1 MKHDVADQT
10 RMRMSHENLKFW
22 EKNKN
27 SIEESEELPW
37 IDTSQEA
44 EYFSNLLKV
53 NRIIFLNGE
62 WGSGK
67 TEFFKKIR
75 DTPGKKFI
83 DINLWNKKDERT
95 VINICFSAIFPK
107 INIILKFLLVLSVVT
122 SLLVT
127 PAINLGINSFFL
139 RLNWSIFNTWILPLA
154 TIVALF
160 VSVWQFFKYK
170 TDDFYYW
177 WFKQPLVKWLMK
189 NKVLVIDDFDRVS
202 EENQQDAYKL
212 FNNLSGSLPIIF
224 LGDLSKI
231 ENNKGKYLQKIIDQQ
246 IELPYKLQPTNIW
259 KIYFELIEK
268 KYKVELPQPL
278 VNQFILENR
287 NLRERKMFHYYVNQE
302 LEFKGKRNHVLIDQ
316 QLVIIYLY
324 LFWPSIYKE
333 ILSGVDEDRLL
344 EENKL
349 VTFSNI
355 LSQINYVYPPP
366 FKKNKQGY
374 FMYEKI
380 NKLSQKDAYAILKK
394 ENILSDIVD
403 KGSYDDD
410 FCDYITNK
418 YSTLEPYM
426 KQKLMDAS
434 LRNLK
439 ENKESDLIDWI
450 IYNVNRNIVS
460 IKEVDSLETWIYI
473 LDIYSL
479 DVTQKIGFFMRFVRV
494 ANTDLSKGFND
505 LDFNSSDF
513 INGKQK
519 MWFFLLKY
527 DIERG
532 QLNRQKKTDYFW
544 SEEYWKALQLI
555 LNDSEEDF
563 IYVLKYTNRINF
575 IAKENKIIVYTEKV
589 DFRTT
594 EKVEG
599 VNAFL
604 KRLEPMLEPL
614 KNLGYIILYEK
625 DDQVSLQN

>member
-1 MKHDVADQT
+1 MFRRFRMKHDVADQI

-67 TEFFKKIR
+67 TEFLKKIR

-246 IELPYKLQPTNIW
+246 IELPYKLQSTNIW
-259 KIYFELIEK
+259 KSYFELIEN
-268 KYKVELPQPL
+268 KYKIKVPYPL

-287 NLRERKMFHYYVNQE
+287 NLRERKIFHYYVNQE
-302 LEFKGKRNHVLIDQ
+302 LELRGKRDHVLIDQ

-324 LFWPSIYKE
+324 LFWPSIYRE
-333 ILSGVDEDRLL
+333 ILAGVDEDWVL
-344 EENKL
+344 EQNDL

-355 LSQINYVYPPP
+355 LSQVNEVYPPP

-380 NKLSQKDAYAILKK
+380 NKLSQQEAYDILKK
-394 ENILSDIVD
+394 EDILSDIVD
-403 KGSYDDD
+403 NGSYDDD

-418 YSTLEPYM
+418 YSTLEPDM
-426 KQKLMDAS
+426 KRKLLDAS
-434 LRNLK
+434 LKNLK
-439 ENKESDLIDWI
+439 DNKESNLIAWI
-450 IYNVNRNIVS
+450 INNENQKMVS
-460 IKEVDSLETWIYI
+460 KKEDNLKRWISI
-473 LDIYSL
+473 LDRYSL
-479 DVTQKIGFFMRFVRV
+479 DVTQKIGFFMKYIRTTISELNKV
-494 ANTDLSKGFND
+494 FNE
-505 LDFNSSDF
+505 LDFGSSDF
-513 INGKQK
+513 QNGEEK
-519 MWFFLLKY
+519 MWFFLLKFNF
-527 DIERG
+527 ERKN
-532 QLNRQKKTDYFW
+532 LNYCWPD
-544 SEEYWKALQLI
+544 EYWEALQLI
-555 LNDSEEDF
+555 LNDSIEGF
-563 IYVLKYTNRINF
+563 IYVLEETKRIKYIS
-575 IAKENKIIVYTEKV
+575 KENIIIAYTEKT
-589 DFRTT
+589 DFLT
-594 EKVEG
+594 ERKVEN
-599 VNAFL
+599 VDAAVEKL
-604 KRLEPMLEPL
+604 KPMLEPL

-625 DDQVSLQN
+625 EEQDTL

>member
-10 RMRMSHENLKFW
+10 RMRISHENFKLW

-67 TEFFKKIR
+67 TEFLKKIR
-75 DTPGKKFI
+75 NTPNKKFI

-324 LFWPSIYKE
+324 LFWPSIYRE

-532 QLNRQKKTDYFW
+532 QLNRQKETDYFW

>member
-10 RMRMSHENLKFW
+10 RMSHENFKLW

-67 TEFFKKIR
+67 TEFLKKIR
-75 DTPGKKFI
+75 DTPNKKFI

-302 LEFKGKRNHVLIDQ
+302 LELKGKRNHVLIDQ

-324 LFWPSIYKE
+324 LFWPSIYRE

-355 LSQINYVYPPP
+355 LSQINGVYPPP
-366 FKKNKQGY
+366 FKNNKQGY

-380 NKLSQKDAYAILKK
+380 NKLSQQDAYAIL
-394 ENILSDIVD
+394 NSVNLVSDIIEQ
-403 KGSYDDD
+403 GSFYDDFFD
-410 FCDYITNK
+410 FVTNK
-418 YSTLEPYM
+418 YFNL
-426 KQKLMDAS
+426 KLDMREKLLDAS
-434 LRNLK
+434 LKNLK
-439 ENKESDLIDWI
+439 NNKESDLIAFIINNESQSRATENVDIYQQWI
-450 IYNVNRNIVS
+450 S
-460 IKEVDSLETWIYI
+460 I
-473 LDIYSL
+473 LDKYSL
-479 DVTQKIGFFMRFVRV
+479 DVTQKIWFFWIFVR
-494 ANTDLSKGFND
+494 ASDRDMSPLSKD
-505 LDFNSSDF
+505 LNFTSSDF
-513 INGKQK
+513 INGKK
-519 MWFFLLKY
+519 KLWYFILKY
-527 DIERG
+527 NLEMDA
-532 QLNRQKKTDYFW
+532 LNYYWPEDYW
-544 SEEYWKALQLI
+544 EALKLI
-555 LNDSEEDF
+555 FNDDKEDF
-563 IYVLKYTNRINF
+563 IYVLNATDRIKYIS
-575 IAKENKIIVYTEKV
+575 KENKLIVFTKKTDFFTHRTIIG
-589 DFRTT
+589 
-594 EKVEG
+594 VEN
-599 VNAFL
+599 VLEEL
-604 KRLEPMLEPL
+604 KPMLKQLE
-614 KNLGYIILYEK
+614 NLGYVIIYKE
-625 DDQVSLQN
+625 DDKVSIKNRG

>member
-10 RMRMSHENLKFW
+10 RMSYENFKFC

-67 TEFFKKIR
+67 TEFLKEIR
-75 DTPGKKFI
+75 GTPGKKFI

-95 VINICFSAIFPK
+95 VINICFSAIFPW

-139 RLNWSIFNTWILPLA
+139 RLNWGIFNTWILPLA

-231 ENNKGKYLQKIIDQQ
+231 EYNKGKYLQKIIDQQ

-302 LEFKGKRNHVLIDQ
+302 LEIKGKKNHVLIDQ

-324 LFWPSIYKE
+324 LFWPSIYRE

-355 LSQINYVYPPP
+355 LSQINGVYPPP
-366 FKKNKQGY
+366 FKNNKQGY

-394 ENILSDIVD
+394 EDILSDIVD

-426 KQKLMDAS
+426 KQKLVDAS
-434 LRNLK
+434 LRNSK

-450 IYNVNRNIVS
+450 LYNLNRDIVS
-460 IKEVDSLETWIYI
+460 EKEVDSLEIWIYI
-473 LDIYSL
+473 LDKYSL
-479 DVTQKIGFFMRFVRV
+479 DVTQKIGFLMRFVRV
-494 ANTDLSKGFND
+494 AYADLSQVFND

-519 MWFFLLKY
+519 LWFFLLKY
-527 DIERG
+527 KIERG
-532 QLNRQKKTDYFW
+532 QQNRQKRLDYFW
-544 SEEYWKALQLI
+544 SEEYWEALQLI

-563 IYVLKYTNRINF
+563 IYVLKETKRIKF
-575 IAKENKIIVYTEKV
+575 IAEENKIIVYTEKV
-589 DFRTT
+589 DFYTIK
-594 EKVEG
+594 KVDG
-599 VNAFL
+599 VDDFL

-614 KNLGYIILYEK
+614 ENLGYIILYEK